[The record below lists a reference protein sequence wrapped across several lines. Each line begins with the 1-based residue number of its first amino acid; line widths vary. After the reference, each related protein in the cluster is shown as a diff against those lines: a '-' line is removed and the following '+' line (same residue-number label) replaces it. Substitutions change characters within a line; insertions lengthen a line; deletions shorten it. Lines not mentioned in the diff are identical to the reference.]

1 MIINGTLMC
10 DFNSVK
16 TVFKYHLNAVLM
28 ALFHEPTDHKRL
40 LITFELS
47 INSGR

>member
-1 MIINGTLMC
+1 MC

-28 ALFHEPTDHKRL
+28 ALFHELTDHKGL
-40 LITFELS
+40 LITFELPT
-47 INSGR
+47 NSGR